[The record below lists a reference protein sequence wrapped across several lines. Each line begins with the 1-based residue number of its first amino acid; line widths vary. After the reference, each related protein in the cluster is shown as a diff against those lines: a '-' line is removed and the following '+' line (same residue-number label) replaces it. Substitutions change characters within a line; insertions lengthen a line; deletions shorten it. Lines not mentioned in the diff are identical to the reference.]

1 MWFVLT
7 GYLSRGSINRASPNI
22 DRQYSA
28 ILACCFNLRC
38 AQRGEAFQLAQQTH
52 VLTGKYS
59 RGCSRVHVVFKG
71 ENNWKRRGLKG
82 AFCYGFDNLLE
93 NITHRLQEASSKAKF
108 TFQNAAA
115 YYLKCRLYMWL
126 QRVPTPWR
134 RFLMSWWTR
143 VWWRVPPRRFVLSK
157 HLIPRSGSQPEEPVC
172 TSLPRSSL
180 PAGPLKQPR
189 NRYKTHWTTFHLL
202 LPLTGNSSVF
212 QPLSSVRSSN
222 LSHSGSCVTE
232 PACAYLSGMCYG
244 MSWWSSVTGGN
255 SYLRTGPASL
265 VGWLRSRHW
274 KDNWKNPGGWWCL
287 HRNISILSFDL
298 NIWLHIYKQECLEA
312 SSVSCRFLTGPSAL
326 IPLIH
331 QPLVAVRCLLLLF
344 FAHCI
349 KNVIKSS

>member
-1 MWFVLT
+1 MYWQENNRGGAHESTWF
-7 GYLSRGSINRASPNI
+7 SKERM
-22 DRQYSA
+22 
-28 ILACCFNLRC
+28 
-38 AQRGEAFQLAQQTH
+38 
-52 VLTGKYS
+52 TGK
-59 RGCSRVHVVFKG
+59 G
-71 ENNWKRRGLKG
+71 EVLKAHSAMASTTSWKIS
-82 AFCYGFDNLLE
+82 
-93 NITHRLQEASSKAKF
+93 NIAQHHLQEASSKAKF

-115 YYLKCRLYMWL
+115 YCLKCRLYMRL
-126 QRVPTPWR
+126 QRVPIPWR

-157 HLIPRSGSQPEEPVC
+157 HLIPRSGSQPGEPVC

-202 LPLTGNSSVF
+202 LPLTGNSF
-212 QPLSSVRSSN
+212 HPLSSVRSSN
-222 LSHSGSCVTE
+222 LSHSRSCVTA

-265 VGWLRSRHW
+265 VGWLRSRRW

-287 HRNISILSFDL
+287 HRNINMLNFDS

-312 SSVSCRFLTGPSAL
+312 SAFCRFLTGPSTL
-326 IPLIH
+326 WPLLH
-331 QPLVAVRCLLLLF
+331 QPLAAVRRLLLLF
-344 FAHCI
+344 FNHCI
-349 KNVIKSS
+349 KNVIKSSYSELLPLKKTISAPLNSLQSWKPSMLKLFERYCFQ